1 MAEWYK
7 TQDADQLISPA
18 LLFYP
23 DRIDHNI
30 DEMIRL
36 AGTPDR
42 LRPHVKT
49 YKCKEIV
56 EKEMAK
62 GIGRF
67 KCATVVEAE
76 LLGSCRAKDVL
87 VAYPLIGPA
96 QKEMARL
103 MEAFPQTSFSVL
115 IDHID
120 QFRSWEASGVRI
132 SFFVDIDVG
141 MHRTGASPGKGRAL
155 REAIL
160 GAGYDFRGWHVYDG
174 HIREE
179 DVERRRET
187 TEQGMQAV
195 HELVSET
202 NTADKEIIC
211 GGSVTFPIH
220 AEHQERTLAPG
231 TTLLWDHG
239 YGIRFPDIPMKPAA
253 VLLTRVV
260 SKPGEGL
267 ICLDLGHKGV
277 ASEMKAQ
284 PVFFPQAPEGKIVTH
299 SEEHLVLQVEDADHW
314 KVGDVFYGVPYHICP
329 TVALHQEAQVIEGG
343 KWQGTW
349 EIVARRRKY
358 AL

>member
-1 MAEWYK
+1 MAHWYE
-7 TQDADQLISPA
+7 TQDADQLISPS

-56 EKEMAK
+56 QKELAK

-76 LLGSCRAKDVL
+76 MLAECGAKDVL
-87 VAYPLIGPA
+87 IAYPLIGPA
-96 QKEMARL
+96 QKELARL
-103 MEAFPQTSFSVL
+103 MEAFPQTTFAVL
-115 IDHID
+115 IDHLD
-120 QFRSWEASGVRI
+120 QFRSWQASGVRI

-141 MHRTGASPGKGRAL
+141 MHRTGASAETGKVLRA
-155 REAIL
+155 AIL
-160 GAGYDFRGWHVYDG
+160 EAGYDFRGWHVYDG

-179 DVERRRET
+179 DVARRQEI
-187 TEQGMQAV
+187 TEQGMAAV
-195 HELVSET
+195 HELVTET
-202 NTADKEIIC
+202 NTSDKEIIC

-220 AEHQERTLAPG
+220 AAHPERTLAPG

-239 YGIRFPDIPMKPAA
+239 YGSRFPDIPMKSAA
-253 VLLTRVV
+253 VLLARVV
-260 SKPGEGL
+260 SKPGEGR
-267 ICLDLGHKGV
+267 ICLDMGHKAV

-284 PVFFPQAPEGKIVTH
+284 PVFFPQAPEATIVTH
-299 SEEHLVLQVEDADHW
+299 SEEHLVLQVDDPAQW
-314 KVGDVFYGVPYHICP
+314 NVGDVMYGIPYHICP
-329 TVALHQEAQVIEGG
+329 TVALHQQAQVIVDG
-343 KWQGTW
+343 KRQGAW

-358 AL
+358 VL